1 MDGRN
6 DSGRLRVFNEN
17 PASYFERGFTEIA
30 QTRMKGLP
38 ILNPKLQVH
47 AAEFRRWQNDWIGTL
62 VLPWAVVAIYACG
75 NRASWQDVGPGR
87 KRTIELPC
95 GDFAFDR
102 IDDSVLGIYY
112 MLSLKSPVQDIGD
125 QPTADLMAKI
135 CLDTMLKVSQIP
147 ADDEDAVVIPETPK
161 GSLRRV
167 IPIRMVPPK
176 EDTPRLT
183 PQPPEEKKDEPSA
196 DDTPFFDRP
205 MSRRELFGRGPD
217 PEDPPKPH
225 PVAAIPNSSEK

>member
-1 MDGRN
+1 MDGRD
-6 DSGRLRVFNEN
+6 DSGRLRVFSEN

-38 ILNPKLQVH
+38 ILNPKLRVH

-75 NRASWQDVGPGR
+75 NRASWEDKGPGT
-87 KRTIELPC
+87 KRVIELPC
-95 GDFAFDR
+95 GDFVFAR
-102 IDDSVLGIYY
+102 INDSVLGVYY

-147 ADDEDAVVIPETPK
+147 ADDQDAVVVPENPK

-167 IPIRMVPPK
+167 IPIRMAPPK
-176 EDTPRLT
+176 EDTPTLT
-183 PQPPEEKKDEPSA
+183 PQVKEEKPAAPAADEK
-196 DDTPFFDRP
+196 PFFDRP
-205 MSRRELFGRGPD
+205 LSRRALFGRGPD
-217 PEDPPKPH
+217 PEEEKEKAASKPKDDTKE
-225 PVAAIPNSSEK
+225 S